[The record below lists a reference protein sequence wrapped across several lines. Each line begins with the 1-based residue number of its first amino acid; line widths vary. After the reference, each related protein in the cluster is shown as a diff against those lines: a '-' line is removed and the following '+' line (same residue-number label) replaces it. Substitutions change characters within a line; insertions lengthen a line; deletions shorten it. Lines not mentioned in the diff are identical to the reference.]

1 MQNAEDR
8 GFAMFSGSL
17 KGLENVLFGEIF
29 LHPRISLRGGR
40 RGDFDRL
47 GGGILALLVPFL
59 IAEFLIDR
67 CTADENASAEHRGH
81 GKEAHASHRECPL
94 QMGEWNQSLELRKA

>member
-1 MQNAEDR
+1 MQNAEHR
-8 GFAMFSGSL
+8 GFAMFSGIL
-17 KGLENVLFGEIF
+17 KGLQNVLFGEIF

-47 GGGILALLVPFL
+47 GGDILALLVPLL

-67 CTADENASAEHRGH
+67 CAADENARAEYRSH
-81 GKEAHASHRECPL
+81 GKETHASHWESPL
-94 QMGEWNQSLELRKA
+94 RLASESF